1 MEQQKKIIRKK
12 YLINTKFQLKYTGL
26 ILLFMFVVAW
36 LTGYTVYYTGWLLM
50 GEKLS
55 AVYPQGRLVAI
66 MRTVNFTLL
75 LRLALITPLVVVI
88 SIILSHRIAGPVF
101 RIGKYLKSIA
111 SGDLSANLHLRK
123 NDELQDL
130 AEAINEMTGELK
142 SRVNKVKGLVNMAG
156 LELEKFKMTLGSESL
171 NVDAVKG
178 GMEDL
183 TKSIKDLDD
192 YLSKYRLTTI
202 ED

>member
-1 MEQQKKIIRKK
+1 MEQQNKIIRKK

-111 SGDLSANLHLRK
+111 SGDLSAKLHLRK

-156 LELEKFKMTLGSESL
+156 LELEKFKMTLDSESL
-171 NVDAVKG
+171 NVDAVKE

>member
-1 MEQQKKIIRKK
+1 MEQQKKIMRKK

-75 LRLALITPLVVVI
+75 LRLALITPLVVII

-101 RIGKYLKSIA
+101 RIGRYLKSLS
-111 SGDLSANLHLRK
+111 SGDLSAKLHLRK

-130 AEAINEMTGELK
+130 AEAINDMTGELK
-142 SRVNKVKGLVNMAG
+142 NRVNKIKGLVNMAG
-156 LELEKFKMTLGSESL
+156 LELEKFKMTLGSEGL
-171 NVDAVKG
+171 KVDGVKG

>member
-1 MEQQKKIIRKK
+1 MEQQNKIIRKK

-111 SGDLSANLHLRK
+111 SGDLSAKLHLRK

-156 LELEKFKMTLGSESL
+156 LELEKFKMTLDSESL
-171 NVDAVKG
+171 NVDAVKE

-192 YLSKYRLTTI
+192 YLSKYRLTSI